1 MKNRSTTAQLAALA
15 ALSHTHKAPVQ
26 RDTTERGT
34 GDILCHLYPPNRA
47 SALMF
52 RVARSG
58 QVTAV

>member
-1 MKNRSTTAQLAALA
+1 
-15 ALSHTHKAPVQ
+15 VQ
-26 RDTTERGT
+26 RDATERGT